1 MKAYVINL
9 DSRPDRME
17 LFKENNIPFEV
28 ERYSAKISSSG
39 EDGCTDS
46 HMDILRKQTQFPFV
60 IFEDD
65 CALLED
71 WSLVEKAMSQLP
83 SNWDALWLGAN
94 VRRPVTRYS
103 DNLLRLRRGYAT
115 HAIIY
120 GSSKIVD
127 FILKKKETL
136 SRGINFDIFYATQL
150 QWRFNCFITYPMMAT
165 QRSDYSDIAKVNT
178 NNYQELIDNYNKCV
192 K

>member
-1 MKAYVINL
+1 
-9 DSRPDRME
+9 ME

-28 ERYSAKISSSG
+28 ERYSAKISNSG

-46 HMDILRKQTQFPFV
+46 HMDILKKQTQFPFV

-65 CALLED
+65 CVLLED

-83 SNWDALWLGAN
+83 LNWDALWLGAN
-94 VRRPVTRYS
+94 VRRPVSRYS
-103 DNLLRLRRGYAT
+103 DNLFRLRRGFAT

-120 GSSKIVD
+120 GSARIVN
-127 FILKKKETL
+127 FILNRKEKL
-136 SRGINFDIFYATQL
+136 ARGVNFDVFYAAQL

-165 QRSDYSDIAKVNT
+165 QRSDFSDIAKVYT
-178 NNYQELIDNYNKCV
+178 NNYQELIDNYNKCI